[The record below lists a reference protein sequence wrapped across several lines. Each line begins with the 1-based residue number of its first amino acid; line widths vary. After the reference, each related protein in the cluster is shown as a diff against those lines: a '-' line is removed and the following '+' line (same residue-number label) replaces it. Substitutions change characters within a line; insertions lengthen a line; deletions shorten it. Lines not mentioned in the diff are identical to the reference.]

1 MIPPQS
7 ITFFI
12 DRCLGKKSIPET
24 LRTAGVTIEIHDDHF
39 DKGAL
44 DVDWLPQVGEKG
56 WIVLT
61 KDDRISKNQLER
73 IKIYTNKQNMNYN
86 IRKLNTDN
94 YLR

>member
-1 MIPPQS
+1 MIQPQS

-12 DRCLGKKSIPET
+12 DRCLGKKSILDI
-24 LRTAGVTIEIHDDHF
+24 LRVAGISVEIHDNHF

-61 KDDRISKNQLER
+61 KDDKVS
-73 IKIYTNKQNMNYN
+73 
-86 IRKLNTDN
+86 
-94 YLR
+94 